1 VLATEPA
8 REVAAPT
15 PTDGARVNADAL
27 PRRWGVGTA
36 TGVVIASMVGA
47 GIFTTSG
54 LMLARVATPAAV
66 LLCWS
71 VAGLVALCG
80 ALSYAELAA
89 MMPHAGGEYVYLR
102 EIYGPAFGFLTGWV
116 SFFVGFS
123 APIAASALTAAAYFA
138 SAGVIPRAATKLCS
152 VLIVV
157 LLTLVHAR
165 GGALGSRT
173 QNVLTVLK
181 LALIGGLLLLGFIGG
196 GGDWQHLTRGGGVSG
211 APLGGFGLA
220 LLFASFAYSGWN
232 GSAYIAGEVE
242 RPERNL
248 PRSLALGT
256 LAVTLLYL
264 LLNLLLFYAAPAGDL
279 RGVVEVFSVAL
290 QNLFGHAA
298 GRGLAVLIGL
308 ALLSSLSAYVLSGP
322 RVYYAMARDG
332 LFFPFAAR
340 VHPRFRTPALAILA
354 QGACA
359 IVMAMTGTFE
369 QLLTYIAF
377 ALGIFPWLAVMGV
390 VVLRVREPQ
399 RERPY
404 RTWGFPLTPLLF
416 LAISGWMLVVA
427 FMGRP
432 GPSLA
437 ALATL
442 AAGVPV
448 YWITQRASA
457 TRRTRSTHEEH
468 EAL

>member
-1 VLATEPA
+1 VPPLPDAGAAVATPESQPP
-8 REVAAPT
+8 R
-15 PTDGARVNADAL
+15 AL
-27 PRRWGVGTA
+27 PRRLGLGTA

-47 GIFTTSG
+47 GIFTTTG
-54 LMLARVATPAAV
+54 LMLANVSSAAAV

-71 VAGLVALCG
+71 VAGVVALCG

-102 EIYGPAFGFLTGWV
+102 EIYGPAFAFLTGWV

-123 APIAASALTAAAYFA
+123 APVAASAITAATYFA
-138 SAGVIPRAATKLCS
+138 SAGVLPRSLVKLCA
-152 VLIVV
+152 VLIVI
-157 LLTLVHAR
+157 LLTAIHAR
-165 GGALGSRT
+165 GGAFSSRT
-173 QNVLTVLK
+173 QNALTVLK
-181 LALIGGLLLLGFIGG
+181 LVLIGGLLLLGLISGA
-196 GGDWQHLTRGGGVSG
+196 GDWGRVATGPIQTPV
-211 APLGGFGLA
+211 AGFALA

-232 GSAYIAGEVE
+232 GSSYIAGEVE

-248 PRSLALGT
+248 PKSLALGT
-256 LAVTLLYL
+256 LAVTVLYL
-264 LLNLLLFYAAPAGDL
+264 LLNLLLFYAAPAGEL

-290 QNLFGHAA
+290 QNLFGRAA

-340 VHPRFRTPALAILA
+340 VHPQYETPALAIVV

-359 IVMAMTGTFE
+359 IVMALTGTFE

-377 ALGIFPWLAVMGV
+377 ALGIFPWFAVLGV
-390 VVLRVREPQ
+390 IVLRLRQPR

-404 RTWGFPLTPLLF
+404 RTWLYPVTPLLF

-427 FMGRP
+427 FRGRP

-437 ALATL
+437 AIGTL
-442 AAGVPV
+442 VAGIPV
-448 YWITQRASA
+448 YWFTARNAKATQSSRSA
-457 TRRTRSTHEEH
+457 HER
-468 EAL
+468 